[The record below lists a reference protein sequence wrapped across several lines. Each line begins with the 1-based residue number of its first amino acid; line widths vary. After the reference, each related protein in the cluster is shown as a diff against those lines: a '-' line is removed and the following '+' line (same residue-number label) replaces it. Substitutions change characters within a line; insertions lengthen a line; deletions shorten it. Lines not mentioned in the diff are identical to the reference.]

1 MLGSANVPCVVAPL
15 FNSVEIVADQ
25 SSGLEPASCIKL
37 VH

>member
-25 SSGLEPASCIKL
+25 ISGSGTGL